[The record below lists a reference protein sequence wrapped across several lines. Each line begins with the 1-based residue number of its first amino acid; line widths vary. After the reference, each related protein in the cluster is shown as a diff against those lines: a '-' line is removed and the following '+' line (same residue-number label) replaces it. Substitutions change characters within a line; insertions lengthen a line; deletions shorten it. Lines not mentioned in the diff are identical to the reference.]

1 VSTALVV
8 GLGRSGRSAAQLLVR
23 HGWGVIATDAQA
35 ADADDLIALGVDV
48 RAPWTDPIDGV
59 DLLVKSPGVSGE
71 IALVAVARAAGVEVI
86 SEIELAARYLPNPM
100 IGITGT
106 NGKTTTTEL
115 VAHLLDVGGHP
126 AIACGN
132 QGLPVTELVDEVD
145 PETWL
150 VVECSSFQLED
161 IVRFHPRAAVL
172 LNISPDHLDRHG
184 SMERYG
190 AAKATLFRNLDT
202 SDLAIAPEGFPVP
215 GSARPRTIREG
226 ERTSKTDIAWS
237 GGGLH
242 VEGLGKVIAWNEVPL
257 RGRHNRQNVM
267 AASAV
272 VHALIGATA
281 VQIAEGLKGFT
292 GVPHRLEV
300 VGEHDGVT
308 YINDSKA
315 TNVDS
320 ALAALDAYPARVRLI
335 AGGSSKGAAFAPL
348 AAAARGGV
356 LCAYLIG
363 QTAEEI
369 AAAFAAESVPVVVAA
384 NLERAIDLASH
395 DALPG
400 DVILLAPA
408 CASFDQFANFEDRGD
423 QFRALV
429 ARRLK
434 GSLV

>member
-1 VSTALVV
+1 MNTALIV
-8 GLGRSGRSAAQLLVR
+8 GLGRSGRSAAQLLAR
-23 HGWGVIATDAQA
+23 RGWDVIATDAQA
-35 ADADDLIALGVDV
+35 ADADELVAVGVDV

-59 DLLVKSPGVSGE
+59 DLVVKSPGVPGE
-71 IALVAVARAAGVEVI
+71 IALIAHARAAGVEII

-115 VAHLLDVGGHP
+115 VAHLLGACGHP

-132 QGLPVTELVDEVD
+132 QGLPMTDLVGEVD

-161 IVRFHPRAAVL
+161 IVRFHPRAAVV
-172 LNISPDHLDRHG
+172 LNLSPDHLDRHG

-190 AAKATLFRNLDT
+190 AAKATLFRNLDA
-202 SDLAIAPEGFPVP
+202 SDLAIAPEGFQVP

-226 ERTSKTDIAWS
+226 ERVSQIDVAWS
-237 GGGLH
+237 AGGLH
-242 VEGLGKVIAWNEVPL
+242 VEGIGNVVSWDAILL

-267 AASAV
+267 AAAAI
-272 VHALIGATA
+272 VHELIGATA
-281 VQIAEGLKGFT
+281 AQIAEGLRSFA

-300 VGEHDGVT
+300 VGERDGVT

-315 TNVDS
+315 TNVDA
-320 ALAALDAYPARVRLI
+320 ALAALDAYPDRVRLI
-335 AGGSSKGAAFAPL
+335 AGGSSKGATFAPL
-348 AAAARGGV
+348 AQAARTV
-356 LCAYLIG
+356 VVRAYLIG

-369 AAAFAAESVPVVVAA
+369 AAAFEAESVAVVVAMT
-384 NLERAIDLASH
+384 LERAIDLASQ
-395 DALPG
+395 DAVPG

-429 ARRLK
+429 ARRL
-434 GSLV
+434 GSSSR